1 MTGKKGWSRQEAAA
15 GPVDNAG
22 KRLMGFAWSRT
33 STTSGCGCRSRG

>member
-22 KRLMGFAWSRT
+22 KRLMSFALEQRHP
-33 STTSGCGCRSRG
+33 